1 VRYGFRGSYSY
12 SRLNSQRVLVLQEF
26 VGEMMAHAS
35 KALRRRAL
43 ARMSSAP
50 PAAAPCEGR
59 PSGIE
64 LRAYEPAPLDLE
76 VPAISAPSEPAP
88 APEFEV
94 HDDTFF
100 SSPQLDTRA
109 LDLEDADQEVPADRH
124 SQLDVVARR
133 AKASRG
139 VRNLIIAC
147 AALMGAA
154 VLAHQVRA
162 KREAAA
168 EQSLLQASNASAN
181 ALIAQSAAVLAI
193 APPPATVAQA
203 PVVTTEAPASVPSAI
218 PADVVVVPAA
228 TASAPSVVLDA
239 KAEKRAAERDL
250 DSGKLAT
257 ALVHAQNAVDADAE
271 DAGAWLL
278 LGAVKQAKGDSA
290 GARIAFQSCIK
301 EGKRGPK
308 YECASMLR

>member
-1 VRYGFRGSYSY
+1 
-12 SRLNSQRVLVLQEF
+12 
-26 VGEMMAHAS
+26 MAHAT

-76 VPAISAPSEPAP
+76 VPAIIAPSEPAP

-109 LDLEDADQEVPADRH
+109 LDLEDADQDVPADRH

-154 VLAHQVRA
+154 VLVHQVRA
-162 KREAAA
+162 RREAAA
-168 EQSLLQASNASAN
+168 EQSLLQASNVSAN
-181 ALIAQSAAVLAI
+181 ALIAQSAAVLAV
-193 APPPATVAQA
+193 APPPATVAEG
-203 PVVTTEAPASVPSAI
+203 PVVAVDAPASIPSAT
-218 PADVVVVPAA
+218 PLDVVAVPAA
-228 TASAPSVVLDA
+228 TASAAAVAVVDA

-278 LGAVKQAKGDSA
+278 LGAVKQAKGDPA
-290 GARIAFQSCIK
+290 GARVAFQSCIK